1 LPFFLLPFAFRFRVF
16 SQLDKMKVELTLQYL
31 DEWMLRWRKF
41 QTESDWQIE
50 KNRQWWRRANI
61 VTAGAVM
68 GAMTMYTAGAAT
80 IRRQFGAPHFFDIG
94 IDARIKDAV
103 TQAMTSRWRYTP
115 QGYGRLLVV
124 GVPTFL
130 TFAVGEHVQE
140 RRRLRAYVRQNTVFG
155 EQARRLVETGK
166 IEEYLPVNIQATLPA
181 NQKQLYA

>member
-1 LPFFLLPFAFRFRVF
+1 
-16 SQLDKMKVELTLQYL
+16 MKVELTLQYL

-50 KNRQWWRRANI
+50 KNRQWWRRADI
-61 VTAGAVM
+61 VTAAAVM
-68 GAMTMYTAGAAT
+68 GGLTMYTAGSAT
-80 IRRQFGAPHFFDIG
+80 IRRQFGAPHFFDVG
-94 IDARIKDAV
+94 VDVRIKEAV
-103 TQAMTSRWRYTP
+103 TQTMTSRWRYTP

-124 GVPTFL
+124 GVPTFCV
-130 TFAVGEHVQE
+130 FALCEHIQE
-140 RRRLRAYVRQNTVFG
+140 RRRLRAYVEQNTVFG